1 MYELTKIKIKS
12 KYSVQIIKWNNF
24 KIVIFKILLK

>member
-24 KIVIFKILLK
+24 KIIFKILLK